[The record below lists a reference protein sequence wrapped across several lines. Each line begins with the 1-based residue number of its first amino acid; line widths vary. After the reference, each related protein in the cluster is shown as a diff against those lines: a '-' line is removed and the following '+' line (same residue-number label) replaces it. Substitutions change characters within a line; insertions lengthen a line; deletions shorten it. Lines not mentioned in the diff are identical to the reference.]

1 MGQPRR
7 SVLAPLVAIFF
18 GCATAHDLRVRPEEL
33 PVGLRSDAVEVASA
47 FAVEPD
53 DACVLYQVAALLTRA
68 GRPDDALEA
77 LRRMAALGAGVDP
90 RPRDGFAPLAANPEF
105 RRIVAGIRAANP
117 PVRRARPWLTIEEG
131 DLLPEGIAWSTT
143 TQRLYLG
150 SAKRKIV
157 ALDREGRVATFVPSA
172 RDGLGIV
179 LGIRVDEVRGELW
192 ATSGRLDGAPA
203 DAVSGLF
210 RYRLG
215 DGALLGRYGMPG
227 VDALPNDVAV
237 APDGSVYAT
246 LTGQGAVANVDGAT
260 GRLQMFTLPG
270 SVPDANGIA
279 VSPGGEALF
288 VAGWRGIHRIDIR
301 TRRVEMLSK
310 PTNVATGCFDGLY
323 FYGDDL
329 VGVQNCVHATGRIV
343 RLHLDPTGRRIEGA
357 RVLESYNPLFDG
369 VTTAAVVDGT
379 LVFIAN
385 TQLRKLGTSGPFDPL
400 HVLTLSLDGSDAAP

>member
-157 ALDREGRVATFVPSA
+157 ALDREGRVAT
-172 RDGLGIV
+172 
-179 LGIRVDEVRGELW
+179 
-192 ATSGRLDGAPA
+192 
-203 DAVSGLF
+203 
-210 RYRLG
+210 
-215 DGALLGRYGMPG
+215 
-227 VDALPNDVAV
+227 
-237 APDGSVYAT
+237 
-246 LTGQGAVANVDGAT
+246 
-260 GRLQMFTLPG
+260 
-270 SVPDANGIA
+270 
-279 VSPGGEALF
+279 
-288 VAGWRGIHRIDIR
+288 
-301 TRRVEMLSK
+301 
-310 PTNVATGCFDGLY
+310 
-323 FYGDDL
+323 
-329 VGVQNCVHATGRIV
+329 
-343 RLHLDPTGRRIEGA
+343 
-357 RVLESYNPLFDG
+357 
-369 VTTAAVVDGT
+369 
-379 LVFIAN
+379 
-385 TQLRKLGTSGPFDPL
+385 
-400 HVLTLSLDGSDAAP
+400 